1 MRPLRPVCKKK
12 LKKVS
17 LSLWL
22 PFKPQ
27 SAVKFALHA
36 IIPKS
41 QQSASFLD
49 SAAIILLS
57 FSADPISVSPGS
69 RRLFAQIL
77 ERIEKMCYN
86 IR

>member
-1 MRPLRPVCKKK
+1 M
-12 LKKVS
+12 
-17 LSLWL
+17 

-57 FSADPISVSPGS
+57 FSADPISVSSGS
-69 RRLFAQIL
+69 AGRHPAPPYPPSQYAVAL
-77 ERIEKMCYN
+77 
-86 IR
+86 

>member
-1 MRPLRPVCKKK
+1 M
-12 LKKVS
+12 
-17 LSLWL
+17 

-49 SAAIILLS
+49 SAATILLS
-57 FSADPISVSPGS
+57 FSADPISVSSGS
-69 RRLFAQIL
+69 RRFSALICETKIKNVLHF
-77 ERIEKMCYN
+77 K
-86 IR
+86 